1 MKIDFKKN
9 IQNIIGVVLLAAV
22 LLSVAFTS
30 NSNKGKKVEVQKE
43 IGLLQEVRERGF
55 VRCGVNANLPG
66 FSAQDENGNWS
77 GLDVDFCK
85 AVAAAIFGDSNKVE
99 YVGLNA
105 AQRFPTLAS
114 GNIDL
119 LARNTTWTISRDVNL
134 MFEFA
139 GVNYYDG
146 QGFLIP
152 KELGI
157 ESAKDLDGA
166 FVCITKETTSE
177 LNLNDYFAENNMTY
191 KPIYVE
197 GNKEAKAKLFGG
209 ECDVFTTDASGLA
222 SARSGAEDPSKWVVL
237 PEIISK
243 EPLGPLVRQG
253 DQEWED
259 VVRWT
264 HFIMVNAEEAG
275 ITSQNVDMML
285 TAKSKEVKRILGV
298 EGYVGPMLGL
308 GMKFGYNIIKQVGNY
323 GESYERNVGPNTP
336 LALERGLNKLWK
348 DGGVMYVPP
357 IR

>member
-1 MKIDFKKN
+1 MKKILMSLF
-9 IQNIIGVVLLAAV
+9 
-22 LLSVAFTS
+22 VALFLVGCNTTKS
-30 NSNKGKKVEVQKE
+30 IKIEQEV
-43 IGLLQEVRERGF
+43 GLLKTVQERGYLI
-55 VRCGVNANLPG
+55 CGVNAGLPG
-66 FSAQDENGNWS
+66 FSAQDDAGNWS

-85 AVAAAIFGDSNKVE
+85 AVAAGVFGDSSKVE
-99 YVGLNA
+99 FVGLNA

-114 GNIDL
+114 KEIDV

-139 GVNYYDG
+139 GVNYYDV

-152 KELGI
+152 TELDI
-157 ESAKDLDGA
+157 KSAKELDGA

-177 LNLNDYFAENNMTY
+177 LNLNDYFAENNMQY

-197 GNKEAKAKLFGG
+197 GNKDAKAKLFAGD
-209 ECDVFTTDASGLA
+209 CDVFTTDASGLA
-222 SARSGAEDPSKWVVL
+222 SARAGAEDPSKWMVL

-259 VVRWT
+259 IIRWT
-264 HFIMVNAEEAG
+264 HFIMINAEEAG
-275 ITSQNVDMML
+275 ITMYNVDSML
-285 TAKSKEVKRILGV
+285 DSKNKEVLRILGE
-298 EGYVGPMLGL
+298 EGYIGPMLGV

-323 GESYERNVGPNTP
+323 GESFERNVGPQTP
-336 LALERGLNKLWK
+336 LALERGLNNLWK
-348 DGGVMYVPP
+348 NGGVMYVPP

>member
-1 MKIDFKKN
+1 MKFDIKKN
-9 IQNIIGVVLLAAV
+9 IQNVIGVVMLVAV
-22 LLSVAFTS
+22 LLAVAFTS
-30 NSNKGKKVEVQKE
+30 NTKKGDKIEVVKE
-43 IGLLQEVRERGF
+43 IGLLQQVKERGYLI
-55 VRCGVNANLPG
+55 CGVNANLPG
-66 FSAQDENGNWS
+66 FSAQDESGTWS

-85 AVAAAIFGDSNKVE
+85 AVAAAIFGDATKVE

-114 GNIDL
+114 KSIDL

-152 KELGI
+152 KDLGI
-157 ESAKDLDGA
+157 KSAKKLDGA

-222 SARSGAEDPSKWVVL
+222 SARSGAENPEDWIVL

-264 HFIMVNAEEAG
+264 LFAMINAEEMG
-275 ITSQNVDMML
+275 ITSENVDEML
-285 TAKSKEVKRILGV
+285 SSKSKEVKRLLGE
-298 EGYVGPMLGL
+298 EGYMGPMLGL

-323 GESYERNVGPNTP
+323 GESFDKHIGPGTP
-336 LALERGLNKLWK
+336 LNLERGLNNLWNN
-348 DGGVMYVPP
+348 GGILYVPP
-357 IR
+357 FR

>member
-1 MKIDFKKN
+1 MKLNFKKN
-9 IQNIIGVVLLAAV
+9 IQNIIAVVMLVAIVLAV
-22 LLSVAFTS
+22 VFT
-30 NSNKGKKVEVQKE
+30 NKKEKVEVVKE
-43 IGLLQEVRERGF
+43 IGLLQTVKERGYLI
-55 VRCGVNANLPG
+55 CGVNANLPG
-66 FSAQDENGNWS
+66 FSAQDESGNWS

-85 AVAAAIFGDSNKVE
+85 AVSAAIFGDATKVE

-114 GNIDL
+114 GAIDL

-152 KELGI
+152 TELGI
-157 ESAKDLDGA
+157 KSAKGLNGA

-177 LNLNDYFAENNMTY
+177 LNLNDYFAENNMAY
-191 KPIYVE
+191 RPIYVE
-197 GNKEAKAKLFGG
+197 GNKDAKAKLFAG

-222 SARSGAEDPSKWVVL
+222 SARSGAENPEDWIVL

-264 HFIMVNAEEAG
+264 HFVMVNAEEAG
-275 ITSQNVDMML
+275 ITSKNVDEML

-298 EGYVGPMLGL
+298 EGYIGPMLGL

-323 GESYERNVGPNTP
+323 GESFERNVGPNTP
-336 LALERGLNKLWK
+336 LALERGLNNLWK
-348 DGGVMYVPP
+348 NGGVMYVPP

>member
-1 MKIDFKKN
+1 MSLFVALFLVGCNTTKSIKIE
-9 IQNIIGVVLLAAV
+9 Q
-22 LLSVAFTS
+22 
-30 NSNKGKKVEVQKE
+30 EV
-43 IGLLQEVRERGF
+43 GLLKAVQERGY
-55 VRCGVNANLPG
+55 VICGVNAGLPG
-66 FSAQDENGNWS
+66 FSAQDDAGNWS

-85 AVAAAIFGDSNKVE
+85 AVAAGVFGDSSKVE
-99 YVGLNA
+99 FVGLNA

-114 GNIDL
+114 KEIDV

-152 KELGI
+152 TELDI
-157 ESAKDLDGA
+157 KSAKELDGA

-177 LNLNDYFAENNMTY
+177 LNLNDYFAENNMQY

-197 GNKEAKAKLFGG
+197 GNKDAKAKLFAGD
-209 ECDVFTTDASGLA
+209 CDVFTTDASGLA
-222 SARSGAEDPSKWVVL
+222 SARAGAEDPSKWMVL

-259 VVRWT
+259 IIRWT
-264 HFIMVNAEEAG
+264 HFIMINAEEAG
-275 ITSQNVDMML
+275 ITMYNVDSML
-285 TAKSKEVKRILGV
+285 DSKNKEVLRILGE
-298 EGYVGPMLGL
+298 EGYIGPMLGV

-323 GESYERNVGPNTP
+323 GESFERNVGPNTP
-336 LALERGLNKLWK
+336 LALERGLNNLWK
-348 DGGVMYVPP
+348 NGGVMYVPP

>member
-1 MKIDFKKN
+1 MGC
-9 IQNIIGVVLLAAV
+9 Q
-22 LLSVAFTS
+22 ST
-30 NSNKGKKVEVQKE
+30 NSIKVEKKL
-43 IGLLQEVRERGF
+43 GLLDKVKERGY
-55 VRCGVNANLPG
+55 VICGVNSGLPG
-66 FSAQDENGNWS
+66 FSAKDDAGNWS
-77 GLDVDFCK
+77 GLDVDFCR
-85 AVAAAIFGDSNKVE
+85 AVAAGIFGDATKVE
-99 YVGLNA
+99 FIGLNA

-114 GNIDL
+114 GEIDL

-146 QGFLIP
+146 QGFLVP
-152 KELGI
+152 EELDI
-157 ESAKDLDGA
+157 ESATELNGA

-177 LNLNDYFAENNMTY
+177 LNLNDYFAENNMAY

-197 GNKEAKAKLFGG
+197 NNKEAKAKLFAG

-222 SARSGAEDPSKWVVL
+222 SARAGAEDPDKWIVL

-264 HFIMVNAEEAG
+264 MFIMINAEEAG
-275 ITSQNVDMML
+275 ITSENVELML
-285 TAKSKEVKRILGV
+285 TSKSKEVKRILGV
-298 EGYVGPMLGL
+298 EGYIGPMLGL
-308 GMKFGYNIIKQVGNY
+308 GMKFGYNIIEQVGNY
-323 GESYERNVGPNTP
+323 GESFERNVGEETP
-336 LALERGLNKLWK
+336 LALERGLNNLWK
-348 DGGVMYVPP
+348 NGGIMYVPP

>member
-1 MKIDFKKN
+1 MKKILMSLF
-9 IQNIIGVVLLAAV
+9 
-22 LLSVAFTS
+22 VALFLVGCNTTKS
-30 NSNKGKKVEVQKE
+30 IKIEQEV
-43 IGLLQEVRERGF
+43 GLLKTVQERGYLI
-55 VRCGVNANLPG
+55 CGVNAGLPG
-66 FSAQDENGNWS
+66 FSAQDDAGNWS

-85 AVAAAIFGDSNKVE
+85 AVAAGVFGDSSKVE
-99 YVGLNA
+99 FVGLNA

-114 GNIDL
+114 KEIDV

-152 KELGI
+152 TELDI
-157 ESAKDLDGA
+157 KSAKELDGA

-177 LNLNDYFAENNMTY
+177 LNLNDYFAENNMQY

-197 GNKEAKAKLFGG
+197 GNKDAKAKLFAGD
-209 ECDVFTTDASGLA
+209 CDVFTTDASGLA
-222 SARSGAEDPSKWVVL
+222 SARAGAEDPSKWMVL

-264 HFIMVNAEEAG
+264 HFIMINAEEAG
-275 ITSQNVDMML
+275 ITMYNVDDML
-285 TAKSKEVKRILGV
+285 DSKNKEVLRILGE
-298 EGYVGPMLGL
+298 EGYIGPMLGL

-323 GESYERNVGPNTP
+323 GESFDRNVGPNTP
-336 LALERGLNKLWK
+336 LALERGLTELWSK
-348 DGGVMYVPP
+348 GGVMYVPP

>member
-1 MKIDFKKN
+1 MKK
-9 IQNIIGVVLLAAV
+9 LLLG
-22 LLSVAFTS
+22 LLVALFLVGCQTPKS
-30 NSNKGKKVEVQKE
+30 IKVEQQV
-43 IGLLQEVRERGF
+43 GLLQVVKERGY
-55 VRCGVNANLPG
+55 VICGVNAGLPG
-66 FSAQDENGNWS
+66 FSAQDEQGNWS

-85 AVAAAIFGDSNKVE
+85 AVASGIFGDSSAVE
-99 YVGLNA
+99 FVGLNA

-114 GNIDL
+114 REIDL

-152 KELGI
+152 TDLDIK
-157 ESAKDLDGA
+157 SAKELDGA
-166 FVCITKETTSE
+166 FVCITAETTSE
-177 LNLNDYFAENNMTY
+177 LNLNDYFAENNMAY

-197 GNKEAKAKLFGG
+197 NNKDAKAKLFGG
-209 ECDVFTTDASGLA
+209 DCDVFTTDASGLA
-222 SARSGAEDPSKWVVL
+222 SARAGADDPSKWMVL

-275 ITSQNVDMML
+275 ITMYNVDMML
-285 TAKSKEVKRILGV
+285 TAKSKEIKRILGV
-298 EGYVGPMLGL
+298 EGYIGPMLGL

-323 GESYERNVGPNTP
+323 GESFDRNVGPNTP
-336 LALERGLNKLWK
+336 LKLERGLNNLWK
-348 DGGVMYVPP
+348 NGGVMYVPP

>member
-1 MKIDFKKN
+1 MKKI
-9 IQNIIGVVLLAAV
+9 LL
-22 LLSVAFTS
+22 
-30 NSNKGKKVEVQKE
+30 
-43 IGLLQEVRERGF
+43 GLLFAFFLVGCSSTKSIKIEKEVGLLKQIQERGYLI
-55 VRCGVNANLPG
+55 CGVNADLPG
-66 FSAQDENGNWS
+66 FASQDEDGNWS

-85 AVAAAIFGDSNKVE
+85 AVAAGVFGDTSKVE

-152 KELGI
+152 TDLEI
-157 ESAKDLDGA
+157 TSAKDLDGA

-177 LNLNDYFAENNMTY
+177 LNLNDFFAENEMRY

-222 SARSGAEDPSKWVVL
+222 SARSGAEDPSKWMVL

-264 HFIMVNAEEAG
+264 LFAMINAEEMG
-275 ITSQNVDMML
+275 ITSENVDEML
-285 TAKSKEVKRILGV
+285 SSKSKEVKRLLGE
-298 EGYVGPMLGL
+298 EGYMGPMLGL

-323 GESYERNVGPNTP
+323 GESFDKNIGPGTP
-336 LALERGLNKLWK
+336 LNLERGLNNLWNN
-348 DGGVMYVPP
+348 GGILYVPP
-357 IR
+357 FR

>member
-1 MKIDFKKN
+1 MKKLLLGLFVALFLVGCQSTNSIKIEKK
-9 IQNIIGVVLLAAV
+9 
-22 LLSVAFTS
+22 S
-30 NSNKGKKVEVQKE
+30 
-43 IGLLQEVRERGF
+43 GLLDVVKERGY
-55 VRCGVNANLPG
+55 VICGVNSGLPG
-66 FSAQDENGNWS
+66 FSAKDEEGNWS
-77 GLDVDFCK
+77 GLDVDFCR
-85 AVAAAIFGDSNKVE
+85 AVAAGIFGDATKVE
-99 YVGLNA
+99 FVGLNA

-146 QGFLIP
+146 QGFLVP
-152 KELGI
+152 EELDI
-157 ESAKDLDGA
+157 ESATELNGA

-177 LNLNDYFAENNMTY
+177 LNLNDYFAENNMAY

-197 GNKEAKAKLFGG
+197 NNKEAKAKLFAG

-222 SARSGAEDPSKWVVL
+222 SARAGAEDPDKWIVL

-259 VVRWT
+259 VIRWT

-275 ITSQNVDMML
+275 ITSRNVDEML

-298 EGYVGPMLGL
+298 EGYIGPMLGL

-323 GESYERNVGPNTP
+323 GESFERNVGPNTP
-336 LALERGLNKLWK
+336 LALERGLNNLWK
-348 DGGVMYVPP
+348 NGGVMYVPP

>member
-1 MKIDFKKN
+1 
-9 IQNIIGVVLLAAV
+9 
-22 LLSVAFTS
+22 
-30 NSNKGKKVEVQKE
+30 
-43 IGLLQEVRERGF
+43 
-55 VRCGVNANLPG
+55 
-66 FSAQDENGNWS
+66 
-77 GLDVDFCK
+77 
-85 AVAAAIFGDSNKVE
+85 
-99 YVGLNA
+99 
-105 AQRFPTLAS
+105 
-114 GNIDL
+114 
-119 LARNTTWTISRDVNL
+119 

-152 KELGI
+152 TELGI
-157 ESAKDLDGA
+157 KSAKGLNGA

-177 LNLNDYFAENNMTY
+177 LNLNDYFAENNMAY
-191 KPIYVE
+191 RPIYVE
-197 GNKEAKAKLFGG
+197 GNKDAKAKLFAG

-222 SARSGAEDPSKWVVL
+222 SARSGAENPEDWIVL

-264 HFIMVNAEEAG
+264 HFGMVNAEEAG
-275 ITSQNVDMML
+275 ITSKNVDEML

-298 EGYVGPMLGL
+298 EGYIGPMLGL
-308 GMKFGYNIIKQVGNY
+308 GMKFGYNIIKHVGNY

>member
-1 MKIDFKKN
+1 MKKILMSLF
-9 IQNIIGVVLLAAV
+9 
-22 LLSVAFTS
+22 VALFLVGCNTTKS
-30 NSNKGKKVEVQKE
+30 IKIEQEV
-43 IGLLQEVRERGF
+43 GLLKTVQERGYLI
-55 VRCGVNANLPG
+55 CGVNAGLPG
-66 FSAQDENGNWS
+66 FSAQDDAGNWS

-85 AVAAAIFGDSNKVE
+85 AVAAGVFGDSSKVE
-99 YVGLNA
+99 FVGLNA

-114 GNIDL
+114 KEIDV

-152 KELGI
+152 TELDI
-157 ESAKDLDGA
+157 KSAKELDGA

-177 LNLNDYFAENNMTY
+177 LNLNDYFAENNMQY

-197 GNKEAKAKLFGG
+197 GNKDAKAKLFAGD
-209 ECDVFTTDASGLA
+209 CDVFTTDASGLA
-222 SARSGAEDPSKWVVL
+222 SARAGAEDPSKWMVL

-259 VVRWT
+259 IIRWT
-264 HFIMVNAEEAG
+264 HFIMINAEEAG
-275 ITSQNVDMML
+275 ITMYNVDSML
-285 TAKSKEVKRILGV
+285 DSKNKEVLRILGE
-298 EGYVGPMLGL
+298 EGYIGPMLGV

-323 GESYERNVGPNTP
+323 GESLERNVGPQTP
-336 LALERGLNKLWK
+336 LALERGLNNLWK
-348 DGGVMYVPP
+348 NGGVMYVPP

>member
-1 MKIDFKKN
+1 MKKILM
-9 IQNIIGVVLLAAV
+9 LLVAT
-22 LLSVAFTS
+22 LLLVGCNA
-30 NSNKGKKVEVQKE
+30 GKTIKVKHEV
-43 IGLLQEVRERGF
+43 GLLQVVKDRGYLI
-55 VRCGVNANLPG
+55 CGVNANLPG
-66 FSAQDENGNWS
+66 FSAQDESGNWS

-85 AVAAAIFGDSNKVE
+85 AVAAGIFGDSSAVE
-99 YVGLNA
+99 FVGLNA

-114 GNIDL
+114 KEIDV

-146 QGFLIP
+146 QGFLVPTDLDI
-152 KELGI
+152 K
-157 ESAKDLDGA
+157 SAKELDGA

-177 LNLNDYFAENNMTY
+177 LNLNDYFAENEMRY

-222 SARSGAEDPSKWVVL
+222 SARSGAENPSDWVVL

-264 HFIMVNAEEAG
+264 HFVMINAEEAG
-275 ITSQNVDMML
+275 ITSKNVDSML
-285 TAKSKEVKRILGV
+285 DSKNKEVKRILGE
-298 EGYVGPMLGL
+298 EGYIGPMLGL

-323 GESYERNVGPNTP
+323 GESYERNVGPKTP

>member
-1 MKIDFKKN
+1 MKKLLLLLIATLFLVGCNTTKSFKN
-9 IQNIIGVVLLAAV
+9 ERE
-22 LLSVAFTS
+22 T
-30 NSNKGKKVEVQKE
+30 
-43 IGLLQEVRERGF
+43 GLLKQVQARGYLI
-55 VRCGVNANLPG
+55 CGVNAGLPG
-66 FSAQDENGNWS
+66 FSAQDDAGNWS

-85 AVAAAIFGDSNKVE
+85 AVAAGIFGDASKVE
-99 YVGLNA
+99 FVGLNA

-152 KELGI
+152 TDLDIK
-157 ESAKDLDGA
+157 SAKELDGA
-166 FVCITKETTSE
+166 FVCIASETTSE
-177 LNLNDYFAENNMTY
+177 LNLNDYFAENNMAY

-197 GNKEAKAKLFGG
+197 GNKDAKAKLFAG

-222 SARSGAEDPSKWVVL
+222 SARAGAENPDDWVVL

-264 HFIMVNAEEAG
+264 LFAMINAEEMG
-275 ITSQNVDMML
+275 ITSRNVDDML
-285 TAKSKEVKRILGV
+285 AAQSKEIKRLLGV
-298 EGYVGPMLGL
+298 EGYMGPMLGL

-323 GESYERNVGPNTP
+323 GESFDKHIGPGTP
-336 LALERGLNKLWK
+336 LNLERGLNNLWNN
-348 DGGVMYVPP
+348 GGILYVPP
-357 IR
+357 FR

>member
-1 MKIDFKKN
+1 MKK
-9 IQNIIGVVLLAAV
+9 LLMILCT
-22 LLSVAFTS
+22 LLLVGCGTTKSI
-30 NSNKGKKVEVQKE
+30 KVEQEV
-43 IGLLQEVRERGF
+43 GLLQQVKERGY
-55 VRCGVNANLPG
+55 VVCGVNAGLPG
-66 FSAQDENGNWS
+66 FSAQDDAGVWS

-85 AVAAAIFGDSNKVE
+85 AVAAAIFGDSSKVE
-99 YVGLNA
+99 FIGLSA

-152 KELGI
+152 TELDI
-157 ESAKDLDGA
+157 KSAKELDGA

-177 LNLNDYFAENNMTY
+177 LNLNDYFAENNMAY
-191 KPIYVE
+191 VPVYVE
-197 GNKEAKAKLFGG
+197 GNKDAKAKLFAGD
-209 ECDVFTTDASGLA
+209 CDVFTTDASGLA
-222 SARSGAEDPSKWVVL
+222 SARAGADNPEEWIVL

-259 VVRWT
+259 IVRWT
-264 HFIMVNAEEAG
+264 HFIMINAEEAG
-275 ITSQNVDMML
+275 ITMYNVDLML
-285 TAKSKEVKRILGV
+285 TSKSKEVKRILGV

-323 GESYERNVGPNTP
+323 GESFERNVGPNTP
-336 LALERGLNKLWK
+336 LALERGLNALWK

>member
-1 MKIDFKKN
+1 MKFDFKKN
-9 IQNIIGVVLLAAV
+9 IQNVIAVVMLVAIVLAV
-22 LLSVAFTS
+22 VFTGKNKQSVEI
-30 NSNKGKKVEVQKE
+30 KKE
-43 IGLLQEVRERGF
+43 IGLLQEVKERGYLI
-55 VRCGVNANLPG
+55 CGVNANLPG
-66 FSAQDENGNWS
+66 FSAQDESGNWS

-85 AVAAAIFGDSNKVE
+85 AVAAAIFGDATKVE

-114 GNIDL
+114 GEIDL

-152 KELGI
+152 TELGI
-157 ESAKDLDGA
+157 KSAKGLDGA

-177 LNLNDYFAENNMTY
+177 LNLNDYFAENNMAY
-191 KPIYVE
+191 RPIYVE
-197 GNKEAKAKLFGG
+197 GNKDAKAKLFAG

-264 HFIMVNAEEAG
+264 HFVMVNAEEAG
-275 ITSQNVDMML
+275 ITSKNVDEML

-298 EGYVGPMLGL
+298 EGYIGPMLGL